1 MLEAALVCCGML
13 LPGLVHSPTQLIC
26 TCIWPFPACPTDPA
40 ARSPALLTCPADLLL
55 PCRLK
60 GHFLP
65 YNSGLLAREAL
76 SHPFFGAGRVKHA
89 RVPEQLD
96 AAFPPAEA

>member
-1 MLEAALVCCGML
+1 MPAPLT
-13 LPGLVHSPTQLIC
+13 LP
-26 TCIWPFPACPTDPA
+26 
-40 ARSPALLTCPADLLL
+40 RSPAPLTYPADLLL
-55 PCRLK
+55 PCSLK

-96 AAFPPAEA
+96 AAFPPGEA